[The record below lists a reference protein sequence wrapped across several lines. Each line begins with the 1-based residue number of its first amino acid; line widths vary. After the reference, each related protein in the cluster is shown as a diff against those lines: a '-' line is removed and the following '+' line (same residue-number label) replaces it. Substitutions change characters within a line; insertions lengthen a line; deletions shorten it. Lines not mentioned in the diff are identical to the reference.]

1 MFNGQWLGQVSPLT
15 VDEFKVVSSPKTAAY
30 AFELNF
36 ERPAAAHPE
45 RQTYAQVWYDKFKD
59 LKASTATGKAGIEHL
74 ETLMGKWL
82 MGNVMPF
89 QPNILVLWAA
99 VV

>member
-36 ERPAAAHPE
+36 ERPAAKTS
-45 RQTYAQVWYDKFKD
+45 RKTNLCTSMV
-59 LKASTATGKAGIEHL
+59 
-74 ETLMGKWL
+74 
-82 MGNVMPF
+82 
-89 QPNILVLWAA
+89 
-99 VV
+99 

>member
-36 ERPAAAHPE
+36 ERPAAAS
-45 RQTYAQVWYDKFKD
+45 RKTNLCTSMV
-59 LKASTATGKAGIEHL
+59 
-74 ETLMGKWL
+74 
-82 MGNVMPF
+82 
-89 QPNILVLWAA
+89 
-99 VV
+99 

>member
-1 MFNGQWLGQVSPLT
+1 MNLKLSARLKQR
-15 VDEFKVVSSPKTAAY
+15 Y

-59 LKASTATGKAGIEHL
+59 LKASTATGKA
-74 ETLMGKWL
+74 
-82 MGNVMPF
+82 
-89 QPNILVLWAA
+89 
-99 VV
+99 

>member
-36 ERPAAAHPE
+36 ERPAAAH
-45 RQTYAQVWYDKFKD
+45 QKDKPMHKYGMTNS
-59 LKASTATGKAGIEHL
+59 KI
-74 ETLMGKWL
+74 
-82 MGNVMPF
+82 
-89 QPNILVLWAA
+89 
-99 VV
+99 